1 MVTANQGS
9 IKKETMA
16 MMVTNGLAF
25 TKFKKDDLV
34 ILPANIIRP
43 GSSRRGK
50 IISND
55 TVELNGVSYC
65 AVAISRINLSNRLPD
80 ANTLWVSI
88 ANLRLDVLHS
98 ACPDCRCSTVSKDNE
113 DNEDDEEE
121 DEDEHFC

>member
-16 MMVTNGLAF
+16 MMITNNGLEL
-25 TKFKKDDLV
+25 TKFKKGDLV

-55 TVELNGVSYC
+55 TIELNGVSYC

-88 ANLRLDVLHS
+88 ADLRLDVLHS
-98 ACPDCRCSTVSKDNE
+98 ACPDCRCSTVSE
-113 DNEDDEEE
+113 DNDEDEEE
-121 DEDEHFC
+121 EEDD